1 MATGTFDMAK
11 ALNDTVTGVSAPGA
25 GSPGAAGAAGLV
37 AAPGAAAGAPAE
49 GGAAAG
55 AGAQALPSHPPS
67 SKRTHRA
74 RIVGPPSRVAAERWS
89 SRATRV
95 IPTRRAGGAVGA
107 TGCRP
112 RRRARQVYDGLVLAV
127 RVAERVRP
135 SHSEHRPTRWAYVA
149 AGVRAFKPN
158 SASAFRYRI

>member
-11 ALNDTVTGVSAPGA
+11 ELNDTVTGVSAPGA

-95 IPTRRAGGAVGA
+95 S
-107 TGCRP
+107 RP
-112 RRRARQVYDGLVLAV
+112 RRGAHAAELFRASAYPVGLHAG
-127 RVAERVRP
+127 RG
-135 SHSEHRPTRWAYVA
+135 
-149 AGVRAFKPN
+149 AGVQAEQR
-158 SASAFRYRI
+158 FRVPVQDLLFRLAREPRMGAQRPEVL